1 MAQRLTKR
9 LIERLAAEADPARDT
24 LVWDDEVPGLVLRLR
39 SGSAR
44 FAFQDKHRGR
54 DAARHDRQV
63 QGLDARRGPE
73 ERPRALRGGE
83 GRAAG
88 SLYIYDSPIKVTTFD
103 DLDPADLI

>member
-54 DAARHDRQV
+54 TRRVTIGKFRALT
-63 QGLDARRGPE
+63 LDEARRSA
-73 ERPRALRGGE
+73 RAHYAEARAGLQVAYISTTLR
-83 GRAAG
+83 
-88 SLYIYDSPIKVTTFD
+88 SK
-103 DLDPADLI
+103 